1 MRRAACQARERPVLA
16 DCAAMAHL
24 TTSDGLQLA
33 YTYDDSAPAEA
44 PTVVLLHGFAVP
56 SHLTWEITGIA
67 DALADAG
74 RRTLQLDARGHGD
87 SDGPVDATYGE
98 ARMAQDVR
106 ELLDHLELGA
116 VDLVGHS
123 MGAITALLVAASDPR
138 VRRLSLS
145 GVGDGV
151 LEVGGLDQRQMPGEL
166 LAQGLRAATD
176 EEVEHPLGSAWR
188 SFARTLDGNLPALAA
203 QAAAMHT
210 GGVDLGAIMASAQ
223 LLLGSADNL
232 AAQPERLAEA
242 LGGAPIVLLEG
253 ADHLGTPTHP
263 EFAERLI
270 AFLGRAD

>member
-1 MRRAACQARERPVLA
+1 
-16 DCAAMAHL
+16 
-24 TTSDGLQLA
+24 
-33 YTYDDSAPAEA
+33 
-44 PTVVLLHGFAVP
+44 
-56 SHLTWEITGIA
+56 
-67 DALADAG
+67 
-74 RRTLQLDARGHGD
+74 
-87 SDGPVDATYGE
+87 
-98 ARMAQDVR
+98 MAQDVR

-166 LAQGLRAATD
+166 LAQGLRADTD

-188 SFARTLDGNLPALAA
+188 SFARTLDGNLPALAS

-223 LLLGSADNL
+223 LLLGSADNSRR
-232 AAQPERLAEA
+232 AARAA
-242 LGGAPIVLLEG
+242 RRGARRRTDRAARGRRP
-253 ADHLGTPTHP
+253 PRHP
-263 EFAERLI
+263 HAPRV
-270 AFLGRAD
+270 R